1 MKPAS
6 GTNEAG
12 SYEQLALAI
21 ITQKTGCVHLSSK
34 SRRIICSG
42 NRRRPRDL
50 AGRPFPGHCLLTTL
64 GSWLFRLIREVVGMP
79 TFEIRTE
86 VQVSPE
92 TLFDFIIRPANMQ
105 AISPPEVG
113 MVIVDAPEILETGS
127 KLVFK
132 VQGYGMVQQLEHE
145 MVLVE
150 RPRILHEKM
159 TKGPLPKWEH
169 QYVVEPAD
177 NGQAALINKIDF
189 EPPGGML
196 GMILTADRI
205 LQQLEE
211 SYAHRSEALKKAL
224 ES

>member
-1 MKPAS
+1 
-6 GTNEAG
+6 
-12 SYEQLALAI
+12 
-21 ITQKTGCVHLSSK
+21 
-34 SRRIICSG
+34 
-42 NRRRPRDL
+42 
-50 AGRPFPGHCLLTTL
+50 
-64 GSWLFRLIREVVGMP
+64 MP

>member
-1 MKPAS
+1 
-6 GTNEAG
+6 
-12 SYEQLALAI
+12 
-21 ITQKTGCVHLSSK
+21 
-34 SRRIICSG
+34 
-42 NRRRPRDL
+42 
-50 AGRPFPGHCLLTTL
+50 
-64 GSWLFRLIREVVGMP
+64 MP

-105 AISPPEVG
+105 AIAPPDVG
-113 MVIVDAPEILETGS
+113 MVIVEAPEIFETGS
-127 KLVFK
+127 KLIFK
-132 VQGYGMVQQLEHE
+132 VQAYGIVQQLEHE
-145 MVLVE
+145 IVLVE
-150 RPRILHEKM
+150 HPRILHEKM

-169 QYVVEPAD
+169 QYLVESIGESAS
-177 NGQAALINKIDF
+177 ALTNKIEF

-211 SYAHRSEALKKAL
+211 GYAHRCEALKKAL